1 MQEFSKIENAI
12 KTRMAGQPAGIIED
26 FTEKAKL
33 VHAGATGK
41 ADWANIGDLRE
52 DDQVKLADL
61 TETDQAL
68 YSKLV
73 LVKLNGGLGT
83 SMGLSKAKS
92 LIGIRKDK
100 TFFDVILEQLQVI
113 RERTGKKI
121 PLLFMNSFNTQADTL
136 NYPGIAKLN
145 DDLPSDFLQNMVPR
159 LDAGTLEPLEINGIE
174 DTSHPDLWCPP
185 GHGDIFLSLK
195 ETGLLDKLI
204 EQGYEYA
211 FLSNGDN
218 LGAVVDGRII
228 TMMARQSID
237 FAMEVTPKTKA
248 DIKGGVLYREKN
260 GAQRIQLLETAQVPE
275 GHMPDFEDINR
286 FEFFSINNLWVR
298 LPALKERLRQG
309 PLSLSL
315 IVNPKEVGG
324 KKVLQ
329 LECAMGSG
337 IGQFDKTKVI
347 EVPRSRFAPVKK
359 CDDLL
364 VRRSDA
370 YILDENKA
378 LVKNPQGRG
387 AEPVVKLSDDY
398 KKVAD
403 FERLVQEIPSILEL
417 EELVVEGPVLF
428 DIPVTLKGKVKFIAQ
443 NGTAKISKL
452 GKTSFENETLQL

>member
-1 MQEFSKIENAI
+1 
-12 KTRMAGQPAGIIED
+12 
-26 FTEKAKL
+26 
-33 VHAGATGK
+33 
-41 ADWANIGDLRE
+41 
-52 DDQVKLADL
+52 
-61 TETDQAL
+61 
-68 YSKLV
+68 
-73 LVKLNGGLGT
+73 
-83 SMGLSKAKS
+83 
-92 LIGIRKDK
+92 
-100 TFFDVILEQLQVI
+100 LE
-113 RERTGKKI
+113 
-121 PLLFMNSFNTQADTL
+121 
-136 NYPGIAKLN
+136 
-145 DDLPSDFLQNMVPR
+145 
-159 LDAGTLEPLEINGIE
+159 
-174 DTSHPDLWCPP
+174 
-185 GHGDIFLSLK
+185 
-195 ETGLLDKLI
+195 KLI
-204 EQGYEYA
+204 EQVYEYA
-211 FLSNGDN
+211 FLSNGDS

-228 TMMARQSID
+228 TMMARQSIV

-387 AEPVVKLSDDY
+387 VEPVVKLSDDY

-403 FERLVQEIPSILEL
+403 FERLVQEVPSILEL